1 MEEIKKDTGFA
12 ITGEDTPFYFWKKE
26 AVERISHIIPNS
38 KLIVIFRNPV
48 DRAYSNYY
56 LAVITGNEEL
66 SFNKFTLLEDVVKQL
81 AEANVNYATS
91 QQALN
96 KEQSELNRDLGDG
109 IKMLGDNLAEVIKFL
124 QKIGGNN

>member
-1 MEEIKKDTGFA
+1 MDRDFQKVLQALTAFDKK
-12 ITGEDTPFYFWKKE
+12 
-26 AVERISHIIPNS
+26 
-38 KLIVIFRNPV
+38 
-48 DRAYSNYY
+48 
-56 LAVITGNEEL
+56 L
-66 SFNKFTLLEDVVKQL
+66 STLEDVVKQL

-96 KEQSELNRDLGDG
+96 KEQSELNKDLGDG